1 MNDAIVYQSDE
12 STLRLCDLQGNHDRE
27 LFTSDKPL
35 SIRLINADEN
45 AIYFEQ
51 DNALMKLALSGDAQP
66 EVVAAAGDYNASYGC
81 DIYNGILYTVDK
93 NSKGI
98 CPLPLK

>member
-1 MNDAIVYQSDE
+1 M
-12 STLRLCDLQGNHDRE
+12 
-27 LFTSDKPL
+27 
-35 SIRLINADEN
+35 
-45 AIYFEQ
+45 YFEQ

-66 EVVAAAGDYNASYGC
+66 EVVAAAGDYDASYGC

-93 NSKGI
+93 NCKEI